1 MTSAAEIMTA
11 PAWTIGCD
19 AALDDA
25 VALLERLSVT
35 TVPVVDERQALV
47 GLISDM
53 DLLRERT
60 GGLRAVAR
68 GRAPDVARPG
78 ACRRV
83 AEVMSGLPRVAGLDT
98 TVAEI
103 AAIMLRQGLRTVPV
117 VAGDRVVGVVS
128 RGDVLATM
136 RPGAADRPA

>member
-19 AALDDA
+19 ASLDDA
-25 VALLERLSVT
+25 LALLERLSIT
-35 TVPVVDERQALV
+35 TMPVVDERQALV

-68 GRAPDVARPG
+68 GCAPAVVRPG

-83 AEVMSGLPRVAGLDT
+83 AEVMSGLPLVAAPGT
-98 TVAEI
+98 TVAEV
-103 AAIMLRQGLRTVPV
+103 AAIMLQQGLRTVPV

-128 RGDVLATM
+128 RGDVLATLLT
-136 RPGAADRPA
+136 GTA